1 MPSNIERERVFAV
14 VRDELLSLMN
24 REGIPV
30 MDVTEGTSLIG
41 DIGLSSLAIL
51 DLVVGIERALDF
63 RFEDVE
69 SWATSEASNGR
80 EYCVG
85 AIVDATLAT
94 VGAAGLAA
102 VV

>member
-1 MPSNIERERVFAV
+1 VFAV
-14 VRDELLSLMN
+14 VRDELLSLMD

-30 MDVTEGTSLIG
+30 MDVTESTSLIG
-41 DIGLSSLAIL
+41 DLGLSSLAVL

-63 RFEDVE
+63 RFENVE
-69 SWATSEASNGR
+69 SWASADATDGR

-94 VGAAGLAA
+94 VGAASVAGAA
-102 VV
+102 